1 MPYQISSS
9 FWFFSIPKFIPMPQV
24 VHVAQACQG
33 LGSHSGVTLFTLP
46 RNGAEG
52 LQSAPT
58 DLLRNVSYRLSL
70 LHSLVVPNGPN
81 GLEVVSDDLQI
92 TLSVKFGG

>member
-1 MPYQISSS
+1 
-9 FWFFSIPKFIPMPQV
+9 MPQV

-33 LGSHSGVTLFTLP
+33 RGSHLGVTFFTLP

-58 DLLRNVSYRLSL
+58 DLLNSMSYGLRLSC
-70 LHSLVVPNGPN
+70 SLVVPNGPN
-81 GLEVVSDDLQI
+81 RLEVVSDHVQI
-92 TLSVKFGG
+92 TLCVIFCR